1 MREHPH
7 GIVTIFVIFIII
19 INAILIIIWV
29 GLSHGP
35 TNKSWLF
42 ALCRGVRIVPERY
55 SRWCFMAAFKSF
67 HQKDASRG
75 ITPAQCWTY
84 FTPRRYSY
92 NTSTSTSPSTQY
104 TSFQVITP
112 ERGQRP
118 EVLHQMFS
126 GIPPERCQ

>member
-1 MREHPH
+1 MRERPL
-7 GIVTIFVIFIII
+7 GIVVVTIFAIFIII
-19 INAILIIIWV
+19 IMTILIIIWV

-92 NTSTSTSPSTQY
+92 NTSTSPSTQN
-104 TSFQVITP
+104 TSFQGISP

-118 EVLHQMFS
+118 EVLYQMFS
-126 GIPPERCQ
+126 SISSERCQ